1 MPGELPFDNLL
12 AVLFGFAFLPLVLL
26 LSGRLGLYTVIR
38 EREAQVYTL
47 FGKVLGTLEEPG
59 IRFPLIHFGLKALL
73 VPLFGEM
80 HRVDTRLRQNYLRD
94 QMVNSGEGTPMG
106 VGIWYEMQVN
116 DPVAYLFA
124 NANPEGS
131 LEANVSSAT
140 ISTLSNLEMDKML
153 EDRHQLSQ
161 QVRHTVSPLSE
172 KWGYRLGSVYIRK
185 VAFTDRQMVDNITE
199 KVVKRLVQVTSAMK
213 QDGENRVGLIKSCPS
228 RRGRRRPQCHRQ
240 TGRGG
245 PGGRAGGAGD
255 GAPHRL
261 RRHGGTGA
269 ARGPGAGI
277 PGRRSRGGRA
287 RRPAGLTTVASLSIP
302 LAAAPILGGAQP
314 LSRRGKSERRARW
327 RISRT
332 RPPHSARR
340 APRSRA
346 RTPGFCAGNRPR
358 ACSGSHRKRNSGRR
372 CH

>member
-59 IRFPLIHFGLKALL
+59 IRFPLLHFGLKALL

-185 VAFTDRQMVDNITE
+185 VAFTDQQMVDNITE

-213 QDGENRVGLIKSCPS
+213 QDGENRVGLIKS
-228 RRGRRRPQCHRQ
+228 Q
-240 TGRGG
+240 T
-245 PGGRAGGAGD
+245 AYKVSQKMAE
-255 GAPHRL
+255 AS
-261 RRHGGTGA
+261 A
-269 ARGPGAGI
+269 ARPAVVGDALNAIAKQDPEVLEAVLEVLETERLIASGATVELVPPGA
-277 PGRRSRGGRA
+277 RVLVS
-287 RRPAGLTTVASLSIP
+287 
-302 LAAAPILGGAQP
+302 LGGAREGEGHAAQQ
-314 LSRRGKSERRARW
+314 A
-327 RISRT
+327 
-332 RPPHSARR
+332 
-340 APRSRA
+340 
-346 RTPGFCAGNRPR
+346 
-358 ACSGSHRKRNSGRR
+358 
-372 CH
+372 

>member
-12 AVLFGFAFLPLVLL
+12 AVLFGFAFLPLVLF

-59 IRFPLIHFGLKALL
+59 IRFPLLHFGLKALL

-116 DPVAYLFA
+116 DSVAYLFA

-213 QDGENRVGLIKSCPS
+213 QDGENRVGLIKSQTAYKVS
-228 RRGRRRPQCHRQ
+228 QKMAEASAARPAVVGDALNAIAKQDPEVLEAVLEVLETERLIASGA
-240 TGRGG
+240 TVELIP
-245 PGGRAGGAGD
+245 PGAQVLVSLAGS
-255 GAPHRL
+255 
-261 RRHGGTGA
+261 RHGEGHA
-269 ARGPGAGI
+269 NPQA
-277 PGRRSRGGRA
+277 
-287 RRPAGLTTVASLSIP
+287 
-302 LAAAPILGGAQP
+302 
-314 LSRRGKSERRARW
+314 
-327 RISRT
+327 
-332 RPPHSARR
+332 
-340 APRSRA
+340 
-346 RTPGFCAGNRPR
+346 
-358 ACSGSHRKRNSGRR
+358 
-372 CH
+372 